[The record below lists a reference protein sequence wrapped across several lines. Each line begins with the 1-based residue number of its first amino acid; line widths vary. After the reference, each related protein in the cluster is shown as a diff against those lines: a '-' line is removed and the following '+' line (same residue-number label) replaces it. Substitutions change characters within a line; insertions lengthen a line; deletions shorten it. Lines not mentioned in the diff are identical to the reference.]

1 MKNGPDVYTNCGLI
15 QIYFQVSNK
24 SNKTVGYVMI
34 LRELMQEILYSL
46 VSVKVMLL
54 LFIMNVFVNGLWR
67 YVIMFETIVNNTS
80 TMAGSVNVSS

>member
-1 MKNGPDVYTNCGLI
+1 MKNVPEVYTNGGLI
-15 QIYFQVSNK
+15 QIYFQV

-67 YVIMFETIVNNTS
+67 YVIMLETIVNNTS
-80 TMAGSVNVSS
+80 TMAGSS